1 MEEMSVVTTT
11 NRYADHID
19 VLTALITYLALTEK
33 ISRTPYFL
41 ARDLGLP
48 KLQVSETLAGF
59 PGIFRC
65 SRRTGETPDGNQ
77 PYFTLHARY
86 ALRTLQ
92 EEDDQSAEAKLA
104 PDLLRTLLDF
114 VSARARSEE
123 EGHRQARTQ
132 RLTLLTAV
140 LAFVAALA
148 AALISAWPA

>member
-1 MEEMSVVTTT
+1 MRTT

-33 ISRTPYFL
+33 ISRTPYYL
-41 ARDLGLP
+41 ARDLGLA
-48 KLQVSETLAGF
+48 KVQVSDTLAGF
-59 PGIFRC
+59 PGIFRR
-65 SRRTGETPDGNQ
+65 SRRTGETPDGDQ

-86 ALRTLQ
+86 TLRTLH
-92 EEDDQSAEAKLA
+92 EEDDQSAEATLA

-123 EGHRQARTQ
+123 EGRRQARTQ
-132 RLTLLTAV
+132 RYTLVTAV

-148 AALISAWPA
+148 AAFISALTA